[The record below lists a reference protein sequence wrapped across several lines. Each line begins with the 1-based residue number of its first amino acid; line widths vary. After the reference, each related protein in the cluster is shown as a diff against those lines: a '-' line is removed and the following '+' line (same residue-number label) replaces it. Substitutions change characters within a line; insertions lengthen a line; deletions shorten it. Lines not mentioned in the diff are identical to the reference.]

1 MTLPGS
7 GANHWWRF
15 VNRFFVDLSNLQAP
29 LGGKK
34 KRKRVGRGEGSGHG
48 KTSCRGHKGSRAR
61 SGGGTRPGFEGGQ
74 MPLMRRVPKRGFH
87 NPNGREY
94 AVVNIGQLEIFEAG
108 SEITPEVLYIRRMVK
123 KRETPIKILAAGV
136 LTKPLTV
143 KAQSFSAKAIEKI
156 HSTGGK
162 AEVIARA

>member
-1 MTLPGS
+1 M
-7 GANHWWRF
+7 
-15 VNRFFVDLSNLQAP
+15 DLSNLQAP
-29 LGGKK
+29 LGAKK

-74 MPLMRRVPKRGFH
+74 MPLMRRIPKRGFH
-87 NPNGREY
+87 NPNGKEY
-94 AVVNIGQLEIFEAG
+94 AVVNIGQLEVFEAG
-108 SEITPEVLYIRRMVK
+108 SEITPAVLYARRVVK
-123 KRETPIKILAAGV
+123 KQETPIKVLAGGI

-143 KAQSFSAKAIEKI
+143 KAQSFSAKALEKI
-156 HSTGGK
+156 SALGGT